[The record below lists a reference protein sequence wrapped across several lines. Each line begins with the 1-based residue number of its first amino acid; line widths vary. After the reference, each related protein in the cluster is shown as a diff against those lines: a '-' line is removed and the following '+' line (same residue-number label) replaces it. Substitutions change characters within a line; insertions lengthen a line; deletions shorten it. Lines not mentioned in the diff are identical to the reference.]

1 METEKISGIST
12 RQKVFLA
19 SAIIALGILGV
30 LLFILNY
37 SNLSGTGSG
46 SSDAAKALEQERLTR
61 QLEANYR
68 QDFPGIIGAYLDQG
82 QVSATD
88 ARDRLLELRVPSA
101 YRDIH
106 LSAVLSLEVAAK
118 AEAAGDQ
125 ESLESVQDDLRLLLE
140 SF

>member
-46 SSDAAKALEQERLTR
+46 SSDAAKALEQERLMR

-68 QDFPGIIGAYLDQG
+68 QDFPAVIAAYLDQG
-82 QVSATD
+82 QVSADD
-88 ARDRLLELRVPSA
+88 ARDRLLELRVPSV
-101 YRDIH
+101 YRDTH
-106 LSAVLSLEVAAK
+106 LSAVLSLEDAAK

-125 ESLESVQDDLRLLLE
+125 ESLASAQDDLRLLLG